1 MDEFLDKIDGGL
13 KKRIWEVALARGGD
27 FAEVFMEDTSS
38 LSFML
43 KDGRV
48 SELSQGRRQGLGVRV
63 VDGDNYGY
71 AWLDGWDENGLLDA
85 AETAAAIASGGHP
98 RVEPV
103 RPVKMQDLY
112 PVAAPMSEL
121 GLRAK
126 MDTLHE
132 ANESVRAFSPHIS
145 QVILTH
151 SESLRSF
158 RVIASD
164 GTDARDTQPL
174 VRLGCMTIATRE
186 DKRARG
192 AFAFGGRVGQEL
204 LQDKRPAE
212 QFIRSAEMAVTML
225 DARPLKGGPMP
236 VVLGPG
242 WGGVLLHEAVGH
254 GLEGDFNFKGT
265 SLFAGRIG
273 QEVASKLVTVV
284 DDATIPHHRGSIN
297 IDDEG
302 VPGARK
308 TLIENGVLRGY
319 MHDRI
324 SARQLG
330 VDPTGNGRRESYRHP
345 PVPRMTNTF
354 MTGGESNPADII
366 AATRDGFFAKTFG
379 GGQVD
384 ITNGNFVFEVLEGYR
399 IENGEVTYPVE
410 GATLIGNGPEALG
423 KVDMVGND
431 FQLCTGVGTCG
442 KSGQGA
448 PVGVGQPTNRIS
460 EMTVGGR
467 G

>member
-1 MDEFLDKIDGGL
+1 MDAFLDKIDDGL
-13 KKRIWEVALARGGD
+13 KKRVWERALARGGD
-27 FAEVFMEDTSS
+27 FAEVFMEDTST

-43 KDGRV
+43 KDGKV
-48 SELSQGRRQGLGVRV
+48 SELSQGQRQGLGVRV

-85 AETAAAIASGGHP
+85 AGTAAAIASGGEP

-112 PVAAPMSEL
+112 PVSAPMSEL
-121 GLRAK
+121 GLRTK

-151 SESLRSF
+151 AENLRNF

-164 GTDARDTQPL
+164 GVDARDTQPL
-174 VRLGCMTIATRE
+174 VRLGCMTIATRG

-192 AFAFGGRVGQEL
+192 MFVFGGRVGQEL
-204 LQDKRPAE
+204 LADKRPAQ
-212 QFIRSAEMAVTML
+212 QFIRAAEMAVTML

-273 QEVASKLVTVV
+273 KEVASKLVTVV
-284 DDATIPHHRGSIN
+284 DDATIPHHRGTIN

-302 VPGARK
+302 TPGAKK

-319 MHDRI
+319 LHDRI
-324 SARQLG
+324 SAGQLG
-330 VDPTGNGRRESYRHP
+330 MELTGNGRRDSYRYP
-345 PVPRMTNTF
+345 PIPRMTNTF
-354 MTGGESNPADII
+354 MTGGETPPEEIV
-366 AATRDGFFAKTFG
+366 AATKDGFFAKTFG

-384 ITNGNFVFEVLEGYR
+384 ITNGSFVFEVLEGYR
-399 IENGEVTYPVE
+399 IENGQLTYPVE
-410 GATLIGNGPEALG
+410 GATLIGNGPETLG

-431 FQLCTGVGTCG
+431 FQLCPGVGTCG
-442 KSGQGA
+442 KGVQAA